1 MKNRIM
7 LFLAAFALATGVAA
21 ISHAATN
28 STAKVGKQ
36 QGGDRFYVASGGE
49 LDVESGGAL
58 KIAGTTM
65 SCTAAELNTLASVV
79 AGTTSASKALV
90 VDSNKKLDTLVI
102 SDGGLKLGSGAGTA
116 VTSTAAELNQVAV
129 GSQTTSGLSAV
140 KVARFTWDCGNG
152 SGCPVGATPLDASLP
167 AHAIIIRSW
176 FRITT
181 QFADTGTC
189 TAALSC
195 EDANNIKT
203 ATDITGS
210 AAGAIVEGQ
219 STGAASAFIQSIAS
233 PCTITGT
240 IADGGACVPSA
251 GKLTGW
257 VMYVTHD

>member
-7 LFLAAFALATGVAA
+7 LFLAAFALASGVA
-21 ISHAATN
+21 HAATN

-58 KIAGTTM
+58 KINGTQ
-65 SCTAAELNTLASVV
+65 
-79 AGTTSASKALV
+79 
-90 VDSNKKLDTLVI
+90 
-102 SDGGLKLGSGAGTA
+102 

-129 GSQTTSGLSAV
+129 ASQSTSGISTL
-140 KVARFTWDCGNG
+140 KVARFTWDCGSG
-152 SGCPVGATPLDASLP
+152 SGCPIGATALDAALP
-167 AHAIIIRSW
+167 AKAVIIRSW
-176 FRITT
+176 LRVTT

-189 TAALSC
+189 TIAISC

-210 AAGAIVEGQ
+210 AAGAFIEGQ
-219 STGAASAFIQSIAS
+219 STGAASAFIASIAAA
-233 PCTITGT
+233 CTITGT
-240 IADGGACVPSA
+240 VADGGSCVPTA